1 MKLNY
6 IELRRLRIK
15 LSTGF
20 WTYVFY
26 FNAKF
31 INKIILGKNCKFNG
45 KTILVL
51 KQKGGLVEIGDNCR
65 FVSETD
71 NINLIGIN
79 RPCMI
84 STHSS
89 LANIKIGNNCG
100 FSGTVIGCY
109 KSIKIGNN
117 FKGGANTFITDF
129 DWHPED
135 LRSGQPK
142 AVTIGDNVWLG
153 LNAIIL
159 KGVTIG
165 DNVVIGANSVVTKD
179 IPANVIAT
187 GNPCQ
192 VLKKLVPEN

>member
-1 MKLNY
+1 MKINY
-6 IELRRLRIK
+6 RELRRLRIK
-15 LSTGF
+15 ISTGF
-20 WTYVFY
+20 WTYLFY
-26 FNAKF
+26 FNAKY
-31 INKIILGKNCKFNG
+31 IKKIKLGKNCKFNG

-51 KQKGGLVEIGDNCR
+51 KKDGGLVKIGENCR
-65 FVSETD
+65 FVSDAD

-79 RPCMI
+79 RPCII

-89 LANIKIGNNCG
+89 TARIEIGNNCG
-100 FSGTVIGCY
+100 FSGTVIGAY
-109 KSIKIGNN
+109 NSIKIGNN

-142 AVTIGDNVWLG
+142 VVNIGNNVWLG

-165 DNVVIGANSVVTKD
+165 DNIVIGANSVVTKD
-179 IPANVIAT
+179 IPANTIAA
-187 GNPCQ
+187 GNPCK
-192 VLKKLVPEN
+192 VLKNLVS